1 MSQVVISVTLL
12 GNVEGGVDDESGFYF
27 ELEKALGQV
36 AQEFGLN
43 AHIDDVHDNADGGLM
58 QPDNFEKAWTVA
70 KNERFGE
77 KFNEKLRRMKEGARG
92 VPEKFSDLK
101 PTTGEDHNR
110 KVMANILETDNDGIE
125 DEYERLKDMFDNEPP
140 SHSAPNA
147 LGSKGLIDRARK
159 AGPVKK
165 SDEAFYVDDVREL
178 VMQGY
183 EVMDA
188 VRQVSRILG
197 LNGSKLMR
205 AYVEAYR

>member
-1 MSQVVISVTLL
+1 MTAF
-12 GNVEGGVDDESGFYF
+12 D
-27 ELEKALGQV
+27 
-36 AQEFGLN
+36 
-43 AHIDDVHDNADGGLM
+43 
-58 QPDNFEKAWTVA
+58 KAWSVA

-92 VPEKFSDLK
+92 VPEKFSDLRS
-101 PTTGEDHNR
+101 TTPERDNFD
-110 KVMANILETDNDGIE
+110 VMAEILGTDSDGVV

-159 AGPVKK
+159 AGKGPVKK

-205 AYVEAYR
+205 AYVEAYK

>member
-1 MSQVVISVTLL
+1 MSS
-12 GNVEGGVDDESGFYF
+12 
-27 ELEKALGQV
+27 
-36 AQEFGLN
+36 
-43 AHIDDVHDNADGGLM
+43 
-58 QPDNFEKAWTVA
+58 FEKAWAVA

-92 VPEKFSDLK
+92 VPEKFSDLRS
-101 PTTGEDHNR
+101 TTPERDNFD
-110 KVMANILETDNDGIE
+110 VMAEILETDSDGVV
-125 DEYERLKDMFDNEPP
+125 DEYERLKDMFDHEPP
-140 SHSAPNA
+140 THSAPNA

-159 AGPVKK
+159 GPVKK
-165 SDEAFYVDDVREL
+165 SDEAFYVDDVRGL
-178 VMQGY
+178 VEQGY